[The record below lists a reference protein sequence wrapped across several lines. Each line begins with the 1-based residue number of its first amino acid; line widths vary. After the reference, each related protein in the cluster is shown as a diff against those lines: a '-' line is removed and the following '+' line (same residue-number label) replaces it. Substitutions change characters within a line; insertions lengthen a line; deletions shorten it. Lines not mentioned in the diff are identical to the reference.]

1 MCQESDADDMTLRAR
16 QELVKTKSPAEL
28 ASITSFS
35 DIPVPSKIENLLKGI
50 VLAHNYKLFAWLHC
64 FFMPL

>member
-1 MCQESDADDMTLRAR
+1 MTLRAR

-35 DIPVPSKIENLLKGI
+35 DIPVPSKIENLLKGT
-50 VLAHNYKLFAWLHC
+50 VLAHNYKERSSFCLYC
-64 FFMPL
+64 IKSVS

>member
-1 MCQESDADDMTLRAR
+1 MVAQENDADDATLLAR

-35 DIPVPSKIENLLKGI
+35 DIPVPSKIENLLKGT
-50 VLAHNYKLFAWLHC
+50 VLTLILSFQ
-64 FFMPL
+64 F